1 MTDQHG
7 DVYLDDR
14 NDDEQQCEDKHASI
28 VATGASEPVEADRGY
43 LRALF

>member
-14 NDDEQQCEDKHASI
+14 YDEQQCEEKHASI
-28 VATGASEPVEADRGY
+28 VATGASEPVEADRGC
-43 LRALF
+43 LRALC